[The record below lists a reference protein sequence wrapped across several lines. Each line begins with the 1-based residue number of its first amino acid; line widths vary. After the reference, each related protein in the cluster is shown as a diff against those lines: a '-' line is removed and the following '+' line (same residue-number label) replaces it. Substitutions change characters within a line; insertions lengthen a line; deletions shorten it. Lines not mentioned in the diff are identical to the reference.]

1 MSNWLT
7 WGSEGSR
14 NKKRGAK
21 DNWVERMMQRGM
33 KKDTTEND
41 LFQLSF
47 IQFHSHKSDKLLPTI
62 SSVLVALKPRM
73 LKEIV
78 VCINIIPRIASCRT
92 DKVNNVTES
101 QSHLWVFQWVGW
113 SHNNFW
119 TPLWR
124 RPLKY
129 SLMDYCYGC
138 AFIIINRTLQSGGK
152 RYGLPDTWI
161 RKWVYFIFC

>member
-1 MSNWLT
+1 
-7 WGSEGSR
+7 
-14 NKKRGAK
+14 
-21 DNWVERMMQRGM
+21 MMQRGM

-101 QSHLWVFQWVGW
+101 QSHLWVFQWVG
-113 SHNNFW
+113 
-119 TPLWR
+119 
-124 RPLKY
+124 
-129 SLMDYCYGC
+129 
-138 AFIIINRTLQSGGK
+138 
-152 RYGLPDTWI
+152 
-161 RKWVYFIFC
+161 

>member
-1 MSNWLT
+1 MRI
-7 WGSEGSR
+7 WGLQKQETGSQRQLSWENDAKR
-14 NKKRGAK
+14 NEKGYYIYL
-21 DNWVERMMQRGM
+21 QGS
-33 KKDTTEND
+33 END

-78 VCINIIPRIASCRT
+78 VCINMIPRIASCRT

-119 TPLWR
+119 IPLWR

-138 AFIIINRTLQSGGK
+138 AFIIINRTLQSEGK
-152 RYGLPDTWI
+152 RYGFPDTWK